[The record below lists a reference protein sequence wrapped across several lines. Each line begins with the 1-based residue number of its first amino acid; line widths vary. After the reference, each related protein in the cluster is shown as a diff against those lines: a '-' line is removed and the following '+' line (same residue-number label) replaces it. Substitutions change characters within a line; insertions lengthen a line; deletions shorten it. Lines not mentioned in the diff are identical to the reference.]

1 MLYVTLCKVL
11 RVLSNWREPLI
22 LSYMSCE
29 ISGNFK
35 FSCGIVF
42 NRQVVSDSFVIPWA
56 VACQDP
62 LSMGLP
68 RQESWSG
75 LPFLSPEDF
84 LDLGVKPTC
93 LLLDRQI
100 VHH

>member
-1 MLYVTLCKVL
+1 MLYVTSRKVL
-11 RVLSNWREPLI
+11 GLLSNWREPLI

-29 ISGNFK
+29 ISGN
-35 FSCGIVF
+35 
-42 NRQVVSDSFVIPWA
+42 
-56 VACQDP
+56 VAHQDP

-75 LPFLSPEDF
+75 LPFLSPGDL

-93 LLLDRQI
+93 FLLDRQI
-100 VHH
+100 LYR